1 VTELP
6 LSFVGQESVD
16 RKAVFNSRCTC

>member
-16 RKAVFNSRCTC
+16 RKAVFNSLCTC